1 MLSTRFIKLRFIS
14 ILETYFVPRFHYMTS
29 QGANQLL
36 VDEISYV
43 VIKIFF
49 KKEKW
54 NDIVDCSL
62 KLSC

>member
-1 MLSTRFIKLRFIS
+1 
-14 ILETYFVPRFHYMTS
+14 MTS